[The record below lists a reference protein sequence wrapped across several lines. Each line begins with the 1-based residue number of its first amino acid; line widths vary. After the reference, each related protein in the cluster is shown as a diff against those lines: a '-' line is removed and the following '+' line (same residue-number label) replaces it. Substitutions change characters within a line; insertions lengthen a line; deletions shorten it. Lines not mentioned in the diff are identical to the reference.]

1 MLEKIQTYVDNY
13 VKDENKKIM
22 DEYLFQ
28 LGEFNNYKNAS
39 YKSKNK
45 NDYTLSETKDEY
57 NIKYKKIDIK
67 LKKPVYK
74 NIFDEINILK
84 NKKKNKKLEYDYLQ
98 YRILYNL
105 NSENEF
111 NKYNKLV
118 DELQG
123 IDNEIKDLIECYI
136 LINKDNKIKVD
147 YNTSYYKKLKE
158 EQKELYD
165 KIINEN
171 SDLNNKNNIDNY
183 IKLKNEQFEI
193 TDNTK
198 NNQQLKQVFSN
209 YIDYIIIKLP
219 EIIKTTSKQK
229 KTVKKEKKLKEK
241 ISLTDDEKLKE
252 QNKKLIKKIND
263 KLQKIDKDKINRIE
277 KKILDKMFKEF
288 KFKNEEE
295 CGSRAS
301 SADYFIKKP
310 DLVKIIKKY
319 PEVEKLMSSNYN
331 KLSKDKICKELFQIE
346 NIETKLQEPN
356 DKVTSEEKKFI
367 DELLKDK
374 DILFKDEK
382 ECASRA
388 HSTDYFMKKTDLIKI
403 IKKYPEIEKLLPND
417 YSKFNK
423 TKLCNELFK
432 I

>member
-1 MLEKIQTYVDNY
+1 MLEKIQTYIDNY
-13 VKDENKKIM
+13 IKDENKKIM
-22 DEYLFQ
+22 NDYLNE
-28 LGEFNNYKNAS
+28 LKEFNKIKNNI

-45 NDYTLSETKDEY
+45 NDYTLTETKEEY
-57 NIKYKKIDIK
+57 NIKYKKTDIR
-67 LKKPVYK
+67 LKKPIYK

-84 NKKKNKKLEYDYLQ
+84 NKKKLKKLDYDYLQ

-105 NSENEF
+105 NTENEI

-118 DELQG
+118 DELRG

-136 LINKDNKIKVD
+136 LINKDNKIKID
-147 YNTSYYKKLKE
+147 FNTSYYKKLKQ
-158 EQKELYD
+158 EQKGLYD

-171 SDLNNKNNIDNY
+171 SELNNKNNIDNY

-193 TDNTK
+193 TDTNK
-198 NNQQLKQVFSN
+198 NSPKLKQVFSN
-209 YIDYIIIKLP
+209 NIDYIIVNLP
-219 EIIKTTSKQK
+219 EIIKESTK
-229 KTVKKEKKLKEK
+229 KKKSVKKEKKLKEK
-241 ISLTDDEKLKE
+241 ILLTDDEKLRE
-252 QNKKLIKKIND
+252 QNKKLIKKINN
-263 KLQKIDKDKINRIE
+263 KLQKIDKEKINTIE
-277 KKILDKMFKEF
+277 KKILDKIFKDFNF
-288 KFKNEEE
+288 KDEKE
-295 CGSRAS
+295 CGSRSS

-319 PEVEKLMSSNYN
+319 PEVEKLMPSNYN

-356 DKVTSEEKKFI
+356 DKVTPEEKKFI

-382 ECASRA
+382 ECGSRA
-388 HSTDYFMKKTDLIKI
+388 SSADYFIKKPDLIKI
-403 IKKYPEIEKLLPND
+403 IKKYPEVEKLLPNN
-417 YSKFNK
+417 YSKLNK
-423 TKLCNELFK
+423 NKLCNELFK